1 MREAL
6 LVGEVTLELAAAT
19 FVEFAVREAYTSGL
33 ERGVDVSGGGL
44 LAYDKDL
51 GPGGSWQEGESG
63 EEDSSGGQIPRNR
76 GGYVIPEGW
85 PSARE
90 GLHKHLMPCL
100 KSCTL

>member
-6 LVGEVTLELAAAT
+6 LVGEVTLELAAAS
-19 FVEFAVREAYTSGL
+19 FIEFTVGEGDTSGL
-33 ERGVDVSGGGL
+33 ERGVDVRGCGL

-51 GPGGSWQEGESG
+51 GPGGSWQERDSG
-63 EEDSSGGQIPRNR
+63 EEDGSGEIPGNR